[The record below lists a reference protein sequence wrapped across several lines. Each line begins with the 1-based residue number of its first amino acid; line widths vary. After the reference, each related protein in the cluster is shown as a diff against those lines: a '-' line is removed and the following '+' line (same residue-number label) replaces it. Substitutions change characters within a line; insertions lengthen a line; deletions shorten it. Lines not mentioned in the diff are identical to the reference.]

1 MASSKGYL
9 DFILEQLSELDDVT
23 YRAMMDYKQERIM
36 TLGEL
41 TPEWWIG

>member
-23 YRAMMDYKQERIM
+23 YMAMMDYKQERIM

-41 TPEWWIG
+41 TPEWGIG